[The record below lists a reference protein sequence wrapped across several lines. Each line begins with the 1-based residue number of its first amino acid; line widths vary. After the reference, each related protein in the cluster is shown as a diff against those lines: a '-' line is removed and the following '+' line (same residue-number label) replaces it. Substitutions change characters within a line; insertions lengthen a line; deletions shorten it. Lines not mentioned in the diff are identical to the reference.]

1 MYIHLEL
8 IANSERF
15 GQIALFQYDQGV
27 NAGMTGMI
35 NVFFRCSAIGV
46 VKASTD
52 SVANTKKFL
61 DNFFN
66 AIYS

>member
-1 MYIHLEL
+1 MYIHFEL
-8 IANSERF
+8 IANSDM
-15 GQIALFQYDQGV
+15 IQYDQGV
-27 NAGMTGMI
+27 NTGMIGMI
-35 NVFFRCSAIGV
+35 NVFFCSAIGV